1 MNIEGEAVYYIK
13 EEKMITISQCWNCR
27 HRISVDKR
35 RHITTCDA
43 FPEGKPRDFNPHK
56 EIKGSICNNGIGFE
70 SEDKY
75 KGTDMEF
82 L

>member
-1 MNIEGEAVYYIK
+1 MNIEGEADYYIK
-13 EEKMITISQCWNCR
+13 EEKMITISPCWNCKHKR
-27 HRISVDKR
+27 VVDKYR
-35 RHITTCDA
+35 KMTTCDA
-43 FPEGKPRDFNPHK
+43 FPEGKPRGFNPHK

-70 SEDKY
+70 AEDKY